1 MYYGHYCVWLCIGVE
16 VEWFWNSNLGFVFL
30 RLYFVVGG
38 GFMPIFKEKDLYLG
52 PLEFFEDE
60 GFDAR
65 APARAEISDLDFWSR
80 PWPLVGCPVLSD
92 QKGVPHSTLLCMQ
105 CIVVRKVRA

>member
-1 MYYGHYCVWLCIGVE
+1 MNQAHFLGK
-16 VEWFWNSNLGFVFL
+16 NLKEKG
-30 RLYFVVGG
+30 
-38 GFMPIFKEKDLYLG
+38 IKEKDLYLG

-80 PWPLVGCPVLSD
+80 P
-92 QKGVPHSTLLCMQ
+92 
-105 CIVVRKVRA
+105 